1 MLQFKVRSAFSLT
14 PAMVQTLQAKS
25 ADQSSASSSQAAPR
39 SVQGA
44 PPSSDP
50 PPAQIPW
57 GEPLTRALPFT
68 APLDVRLVGKNV
80 VALLQII
87 PTNLK
92 SSVVELMVQGQIWVK
107 MPDESMSYKTT
118 LHSMSVTL
126 GSRLLFY
133 PLGMDSRSGAPIA
146 VEIRV
151 DRPPLQTASPAGP

>member
-1 MLQFKVRSAFSLT
+1 
-14 PAMVQTLQAKS
+14 
-25 ADQSSASSSQAAPR
+25 
-39 SVQGA
+39 
-44 PPSSDP
+44 
-50 PPAQIPW
+50 
-57 GEPLTRALPFT
+57 
-68 APLDVRLVGKNV
+68 VRLVGKNV